1 MQPNESGLLNA
12 FDSHRDLIYAA
23 STKVYRRGRKGS
35 YELTP
40 LIFDGAGLVLW
51 CQLMTRSR
59 LNCDWNAASRYI
71 LQRLDSRAEDGQ
83 DVATIVSS
91 SPRVPLPPGKYLLE
105 VGDQKVPIDLAEGQ
119 VFEIN
124 LR

>member
-1 MQPNESGLLNA
+1 VP
-12 FDSHRDLIYAA
+12 
-23 STKVYRRGRKGS
+23 V
-35 YELTP
+35 
-40 LIFDGAGLVLW
+40 W